1 MLGENVLPID
11 SSIQTWRSGMGG
23 QVEENLGQALLLP
36 TDIES
41 YSGYQDE
48 DLILKM
54 KWHNI
59 VVSTPSFFQ
68 PSFFFFFFFFFFKY

>member
-23 QVEENLGQALLLP
+23 QVVENLGQALLLP
-36 TDIES
+36 ANIER

-59 VVSTPSFFQ
+59 AVSNPSFFQ
-68 PSFFFFFFFFFFKY
+68 PFFFFLSINS

>member
-11 SSIQTWRSGMGG
+11 SSIQTSRSGMGG
-23 QVEENLGQALLLP
+23 QVVENLGQALLLP
-36 TDIES
+36 ANIER

-54 KWHNI
+54 K
-59 VVSTPSFFQ
+59 
-68 PSFFFFFFFFFFKY
+68 

>member
-11 SSIQTWRSGMGG
+11 SSIQNWRSGVEG
-23 QVEENLGQALLLP
+23 QVKENLRQALLLP
-36 TDIES
+36 ADIER

-54 KWHNI
+54 K
-59 VVSTPSFFQ
+59 
-68 PSFFFFFFFFFFKY
+68 

>member
-11 SSIQTWRSGMGG
+11 SSIQNWRSGVEG
-23 QVEENLGQALLLP
+23 QVKENLRQALLLP
-36 TDIES
+36 ADIER

-59 VVSTPSFFQ
+59 AVSTPSFFQ
-68 PSFFFFFFFFFFKY
+68 PFFLFFF

>member
-23 QVEENLGQALLLP
+23 QVVENLGQALLLP
-36 TDIES
+36 ANIEH

-54 KWHNI
+54 K
-59 VVSTPSFFQ
+59 
-68 PSFFFFFFFFFFKY
+68 